1 LYGRRVVYL
10 VCLGVFVLLIIPCAL
25 AGSLEELIVVRFIGY
40 VLFSFPF
47 LATIS
52 AILEGDKVLVLD

>member
-1 LYGRRVVYL
+1 VVYL

-40 VLFSFPF
+40 VLVPP
-47 LATIS
+47 LYQHP
-52 AILEGDKVLVLD
+52 EGRIKGADS